1 MQLSPVV
8 FKASLPQTQ
17 TQNQT
22 QQTQAAKTDNKQVQ
36 TNSASK
42 KTEIDNKK
50 SNGNIF
56 KELGISEP
64 PPITIGIASAFVWTG
79 LGMLID
85 KGMSKILKY
94 QFNPKMSFKMN
105 AIFGLV
111 MGAFD
116 FYKAKKG

>member
-1 MQLSPVV
+1 MQVSSVV

-42 KTEIDNKK
+42 KTEIDSKK